1 MQPRSCIQILRVAQ
15 DDTICYM
22 IDTHSHIFSEEFKE
36 DLPEVIA
43 RAKEIGVEKI
53 FMPNIDDTSVDD
65 MLEVCRQYPG
75 YCFPMI
81 GFHPTSVEGTDAI
94 YKVREMKKLL
104 VEGHPYIAIGE
115 VGLDLYWDKTWLK
128 EQQQILDEQ
137 IQWAL
142 EWKLPLVIHC
152 REAFPELFQVL
163 APYKDTELTGVFH
176 SFTGTVDE
184 ARELMDYS
192 RFMIGINGVVTF
204 KKSTL
209 PEVLKEVPLTKL
221 VLETDSPYLAPV
233 PFRGKRNE
241 TSYVKRVAVRLAE
254 LYGME
259 IGEVERQTTE
269 NALKVFKNC

>member
-1 MQPRSCIQILRVAQ
+1 
-15 DDTICYM
+15 M
-22 IDTHSHIFSEEFKE
+22 IETHSHIFSEEFKE
-36 DLPEVIA
+36 DLLEVIA

-53 FMPNIDDTSVDD
+53 FMPNIDDTSVED
-65 MLEVCRQYPG
+65 MLSVYQAYPD

-81 GFHPTSVEGTDAI
+81 GFHPTSVEGPDAI
-94 YKVREMKKLL
+94 YNVKEMKKRL

-163 APYKDTELTGVFH
+163 EPYKHTELTGVFH
-176 SFTGTVDE
+176 SFTGTLDE

-209 PEVLKEVPLTKL
+209 PEALKEVPLTKL

-241 TSYVKRVAVRLAE
+241 TSYVKRVAVKLAE

-269 NALKVFKNC
+269 NALKVFKIR

>member
-1 MQPRSCIQILRVAQ
+1 
-15 DDTICYM
+15 M

-36 DLPEVIA
+36 DLSEVIA

-53 FMPNIDDTSVDD
+53 FMPNIDDTSVED
-65 MLEVCRQYPG
+65 MLNVCQAYPN

-81 GFHPTSVEGTDAI
+81 GFHPTSVEGPDAI
-94 YKVREMKKLL
+94 YKVREMKKHL
-104 VEGHPYIAIGE
+104 VEGHPYIAVGE

-128 EQQQILDEQ
+128 EQQLILDEQ

-142 EWKLPLVIHC
+142 EWNLPLVIHC

-163 APYKDTELTGVFH
+163 EPYKHTELTGVFH

-184 ARELMDYS
+184 ARELMGYS
-192 RFMIGINGVVTF
+192 RFMVGINGVVTF

-209 PEVLKEVPLTKL
+209 PEALKEVPLTKL

-241 TSYVKRVAVRLAE
+241 TSYVKRVAMKLAE

-269 NALKVFKNC
+269 NALKVFNIR

>member
-1 MQPRSCIQILRVAQ
+1 
-15 DDTICYM
+15 M

-36 DLPEVIA
+36 DLPEVVA

-53 FMPNIDDTSVDD
+53 FMPNIDDTSLED
-65 MLEVCRQYPG
+65 MLDVCRAYPG

-81 GFHPTSVEGTDAI
+81 GFHPTSVEGPDAI
-94 YKVREMKKLL
+94 YKVKEMKKRL

-128 EQQQILDEQ
+128 EQQQVLDEQ

-152 REAFPELFQVL
+152 REAFPELFQIL
-163 APYKDTELTGVFH
+163 EPYKHTELTGVFH
-176 SFTGTVDE
+176 SFTGTLDE

-209 PEVLKEVPLTKL
+209 PEVLKEVPLSKL

-241 TSYVKRVAVRLAE
+241 TSYVKRVAVKLAE

-269 NALKVFKNC
+269 NALKVFKNR

>member
-1 MQPRSCIQILRVAQ
+1 
-15 DDTICYM
+15 M

-36 DLPEVIA
+36 DLPEIIA

-53 FMPNIDDTSVDD
+53 FMPNIDDTSVED
-65 MLEVCRQYPG
+65 MLRVCQAYPD

-81 GFHPTSVEGTDAI
+81 GFHPTSVEGPDAI
-94 YKVREMKKLL
+94 YKVKEMKKHL

-163 APYKDTELTGVFH
+163 EPYKHTELTGVFH
-176 SFTGTVDE
+176 SFTGTLDQ

-209 PEVLKEVPLTKL
+209 PEALKEVPLTKL

-241 TSYVKRVAVRLAE
+241 TSYVKRVAVKLAE

-269 NALKVFKNC
+269 NALKVFKIR

>member
-1 MQPRSCIQILRVAQ
+1 
-15 DDTICYM
+15 M

-36 DLPEVIA
+36 DLPEVVA
-43 RAKEIGVEKI
+43 RAKEVGVEKI
-53 FMPNIDDTSVDD
+53 FMPNIDDTSLED
-65 MLEVCRQYPG
+65 MLNVCQAYPD

-81 GFHPTSVEGTDAI
+81 GFHPTSVEGPDAI
-94 YKVREMKKLL
+94 YKVREMKRLL
-104 VEGHPYIAIGE
+104 VKGHPYIAIGE

-128 EQQQILDEQ
+128 EQQQVLDEQ

-152 REAFPELFQVL
+152 REAFPELFQVME
-163 APYKDTELTGVFH
+163 PYKHTELTGVFH

-184 ARELMDYS
+184 ARGLMDYS

-209 PEVLKEVPLTKL
+209 PEVLKEVPLAKL

-241 TSYVKRVAVRLAE
+241 TSYVKRVAMKLAE

-269 NALKVFKNC
+269 NALKVFNIR

>member
-1 MQPRSCIQILRVAQ
+1 
-15 DDTICYM
+15 M
-22 IDTHSHIFSEEFKE
+22 IDTHSHIFEPEFKE
-36 DLPEVIA
+36 DLPEVVA

-53 FMPNIDDTSVDD
+53 FMPNIDDTSVED
-65 MLEVCRQYPG
+65 MLDVCRAYPG

-81 GFHPTSVEGTDAI
+81 GFHPTSVEGPDAI
-94 YKVREMKKLL
+94 YKVREMKKHL
-104 VEGHPYIAIGE
+104 VEGHPYIAVGE

-128 EQQQILDEQ
+128 EQQLILDEQ

-142 EWKLPLVIHC
+142 EWNLPLVIHC

-163 APYKDTELTGVFH
+163 EPYKHTELTGVFH

-209 PEVLKEVPLTKL
+209 PEVLQEVPLTKL

-241 TSYVKRVAVRLAE
+241 TSYVKRVAVKLAE

-269 NALKVFKNC
+269 NALKVFKIR

>member
-1 MQPRSCIQILRVAQ
+1 
-15 DDTICYM
+15 M

-36 DLPEVIA
+36 DLSEVIA

-53 FMPNIDDTSVDD
+53 FMPNIDDTSVED
-65 MLEVCRQYPG
+65 MLNVCQAYPD

-81 GFHPTSVEGTDAI
+81 GFHPTSVEGPDAI
-94 YKVREMKKLL
+94 YKVREMKKRL
-104 VEGHPYIAIGE
+104 VEGHPYIAVGE
-115 VGLDLYWDKTWLK
+115 VGLDLYWNKTWLK
-128 EQQQILDEQ
+128 EQQLILDEQ

-142 EWKLPLVIHC
+142 EWNLPLVIHC

-163 APYKDTELTGVFH
+163 EPYKHTELTGVFH

-209 PEVLKEVPLTKL
+209 PEVLQEVPLTKL

-241 TSYVKRVAVRLAE
+241 TSYVKRVAVKLAE

-269 NALKVFKNC
+269 NAVKVFKICKEVFKVS

>member
-1 MQPRSCIQILRVAQ
+1 
-15 DDTICYM
+15 M

-36 DLPEVIA
+36 DLSEVIA

-53 FMPNIDDTSVDD
+53 FMPNIDDTSVED
-65 MLEVCRQYPG
+65 MLNVCQAYPD

-81 GFHPTSVEGTDAI
+81 GFHPTSVEGPDAI
-94 YKVREMKKLL
+94 YKVREMKKRL
-104 VEGHPYIAIGE
+104 VEGHPYIAVGE
-115 VGLDLYWDKTWLK
+115 VGLDLYWNKTWLK
-128 EQQQILDEQ
+128 EQQLILDEQ

-142 EWKLPLVIHC
+142 EWNLPLVIHC

-163 APYKDTELTGVFH
+163 EPYKHTELTGVFH

-209 PEVLKEVPLTKL
+209 PEVLQEVPLTKL

-241 TSYVKRVAVRLAE
+241 TSYVKRVAVKLAE
-254 LYGME
+254 LYGRE

-269 NALKVFKNC
+269 NALKVFKIR

>member
-1 MQPRSCIQILRVAQ
+1 
-15 DDTICYM
+15 M

-36 DLPEVIA
+36 DLSEVIA

-53 FMPNIDDTSVDD
+53 FMPNIDDTSVED
-65 MLEVCRQYPG
+65 MLNVCQAYPD

-81 GFHPTSVEGTDAI
+81 GFHPTSVEGPDAI
-94 YKVREMKKLL
+94 YKVREMKKHL
-104 VEGHPYIAIGE
+104 VEGHPYIAVGE

-128 EQQQILDEQ
+128 EQQLILDEQ

-142 EWKLPLVIHC
+142 EWNLPLVIHC

-163 APYKDTELTGVFH
+163 EPYKHTELTGVFH
-176 SFTGTVDE
+176 SFTGTIDE

-209 PEVLKEVPLTKL
+209 PEVLQEVPLTKL

-241 TSYVKRVAVRLAE
+241 TSYVKRVAVKLAE

-269 NALKVFKNC
+269 NALKVFKIR

>member
-1 MQPRSCIQILRVAQ
+1 
-15 DDTICYM
+15 M

-53 FMPNIDDTSVDD
+53 FMPNIDDTSVED
-65 MLEVCRQYPG
+65 MLNVCQAYPD

-81 GFHPTSVEGTDAI
+81 GFHPTSVEGPDAI
-94 YKVREMKKLL
+94 YKVREMKKRL
-104 VEGHPYIAIGE
+104 VEGHPYIAVGE
-115 VGLDLYWDKTWLK
+115 VGLDLYWNKTWLK
-128 EQQQILDEQ
+128 EQQLILDEQ

-142 EWKLPLVIHC
+142 EWNLPLVIHC

-163 APYKDTELTGVFH
+163 EPYKHTELTGVFH

-209 PEVLKEVPLTKL
+209 PEVLQEVPLTKL

-241 TSYVKRVAVRLAE
+241 TSYVKRVAMKLAE

-269 NALKVFKNC
+269 NALKVFKICKEVFKVS

>member
-1 MQPRSCIQILRVAQ
+1 
-15 DDTICYM
+15 M

-36 DLPEVIA
+36 DLSEVIA

-53 FMPNIDDTSVDD
+53 FMPNIDDTSVED
-65 MLEVCRQYPG
+65 MLNVCQAYPD

-81 GFHPTSVEGTDAI
+81 GFHPTSVEGPDAI
-94 YKVREMKKLL
+94 YKVREMKKRL
-104 VEGHPYIAIGE
+104 VEGHPYIAVGE

-128 EQQQILDEQ
+128 EQQLILDEQ

-142 EWKLPLVIHC
+142 EWNLPLVIHC

-163 APYKDTELTGVFH
+163 EPYKHTELTGVFH

-204 KKSTL
+204 KKSIL
-209 PEVLKEVPLTKL
+209 PEVLQEVPLTKL

-241 TSYVKRVAVRLAE
+241 TSYVKRVAVKLAE
-254 LYGME
+254 LYGRE

-269 NALKVFKNC
+269 NALKVFKIR

>member
-1 MQPRSCIQILRVAQ
+1 
-15 DDTICYM
+15 M

-36 DLPEVIA
+36 DLSEVIA

-53 FMPNIDDTSVDD
+53 FMPNIDDTSVED
-65 MLEVCRQYPG
+65 MLNVCQAYPD

-81 GFHPTSVEGTDAI
+81 GFHPTSVEGPDAI
-94 YKVREMKKLL
+94 YKVREMKKHL
-104 VEGHPYIAIGE
+104 VEGHPYIAVGE

-128 EQQQILDEQ
+128 EQQLILDEQ

-142 EWKLPLVIHC
+142 EWNLPLVIHC

-163 APYKDTELTGVFH
+163 EPYKHTELTGVFH

-209 PEVLKEVPLTKL
+209 PEVLQEVPLTKL

-241 TSYVKRVAVRLAE
+241 TSYVKRVAVKLAE
-254 LYGME
+254 LYGSE

-269 NALKVFKNC
+269 NALKVFKIR